1 MKLDPRENEDEM
13 NEISMQARRNLAKA
27 ARRNAKRAARSR
39 ARKATKVKTKEE
51 LMAKARRMA
60 VQIIKK
66 RILKDKKYEDLPFKQ
81 REMIDQRVKKVP
93 TTKLDALARKLL
105 PKAKAA
111 DRERIQKAKDAKK
124 QDSD

>member
-39 ARKATKVKTKEE
+39 ARKATKHKTKDE

-60 VQIIKK
+60 IQILKK
-66 RILKDKKYEDLPFKQ
+66 KILKDKKYEDLPFKQ

-93 TTKLDALARKLL
+93 ATKLDTLARKLL

-111 DRERIQKAKDAKK
+111 DRERIQQAKDAKK

>member
-39 ARKATKVKTKEE
+39 ARKATKHKTKDE

-60 VQIIKK
+60 IQILKK
-66 RILKDKKYEDLPFKQ
+66 KILKDKKYEDLPFKQ

-93 TTKLDALARKLL
+93 ANKLDALARKLL
-105 PKAKAA
+105 PKAKTA
-111 DRERIQKAKDAKK
+111 DRERIQQAKDAKK